1 MLQILI
7 LYYLSLKPT
16 HGYEI
21 QRFIQVNELDKWTKI
36 QSGSIYYA
44 ITALEKKGYV
54 ELLDEQ
60 IIGDGDYIRK
70 IYATTPLGKEKLTSM
85 ILKGIGLP
93 ISAVGSDK
101 FFMYAFLTKL
111 ARTDFETAVHKH
123 MKQLEEHKEYLLK
136 WQTVKISQESL
147 GIEKISFQMMLSQI
161 EFQMQ
166 WHRTLLDEYDQILV
180 KRESMESLIKAF
192 DFNKASVVE
201 PKGIESIDELIEKTY
216 GL

>member
-21 QRFIQVNELDKWTKI
+21 QRFIQINELDKWTKI

-60 IIGDGDYIRK
+60 IIGDGNYIRK
-70 IYATTPLGKEKLTSM
+70 IYATTSLGKEKLNLI

-101 FFMYAFLTKL
+101 FFMYPFLTKL
-111 ARTDFETAVHKH
+111 AWTNLEAAVHKH
-123 MKQLEEHKEYLLK
+123 IKQLEEHKEYLLK
-136 WQTVKISQESL
+136 WQAVKISQKSL
-147 GIEKISFQMMLSQI
+147 EIEKISFQMMLSQI

-166 WHRTLLDEYDQILV
+166 WHKTLLDEYDQILV
-180 KRESMESLIKAF
+180 KRENMESLIKAF

-201 PKGIESIDELIEKTY
+201 PEGIENIDELIKKTY